1 MKIMIRAFVLLLL
14 TNGLLIFIH
23 YNEAGNVTA
32 GSAIQLSYGQEIEVM
47 NRADGLYVR
56 HHFTQLSDSRLEIV
70 WPEES
75 IDRACYLKDADTCLR
90 LNENTTAFE
99 AGEAESQSISYVIP
113 NKGAKGKVMLFK
125 DIFAKLHNASVSTTI
140 MHITDEMN
148 LEGQWVNGLEQLGKK
163 TMDLVNYSLFKGYG
177 AVTDLYW
184 QKVEQPLLYTN
195 DRLTVY
201 GDANPDVTDSQFQK
215 MVGGLAMI
223 DAPHSVIILGNKS
236 GEVDSNR
243 FTITKKTDLKKV
255 IDLLQINHLSNQYK
269 LPSDEPWT
277 TEIIASLLSGRAIGS
292 DIAHSAYDLLSEHF
306 TGDEMEQMTKS
317 IRQKNN
323 EDLNGGLLD
332 KVFQEVT
339 GFRTSFFEKNSQAT
353 NKLYPLLLEDAKDL
367 YVTGENRVGSG
378 VIIKEGKMLYPV
390 TEILSELGYNI
401 SKNEQSLYIE
411 STTKNYRFPMKE
423 KFYVY
428 NERRFDVL
436 SIPFERI
443 EDEFYF
449 EESIFIRIFHVEI
462 EKTEEKITINPIA
475 VR

>member
-1 MKIMIRAFVLLLL
+1 MIRAFVLLLL

-32 GSAIQLSYGQEIEVM
+32 GSAVQLSYGQEVEVM
-47 NRADGLYVR
+47 NRTDGLYVR
-56 HHFTQLSDSRLEIV
+56 HHFTQLSDERLEIV

-75 IDRACYLKDADTCLR
+75 VDRACYLKDADACSR

-99 AGEAESQSISYVIP
+99 AGEAGNQSISYVIP
-113 NKGAKGKVMLFK
+113 NKNKKGEVMLFK
-125 DIFAKLHNASVSTTI
+125 DVFAKLHNAPVSTTI

-148 LEGQWVNGLEQLGKK
+148 LEGLWVNGLEQLGKK
-163 TMDLVNYSLFKGYG
+163 TMDLVNYSLFKGNG
-177 AVTDLYW
+177 EVTDLYW
-184 QKVEQPLLYTN
+184 QKADQPLLHTS

-201 GDANPDVTDSQFQK
+201 STANSDVTEIQFQE
-215 MVGGLAMI
+215 MMGGLTVI
-223 DAPHSVIILGNKS
+223 DAPHSVVVLGSES
-236 GEVDSNR
+236 GEVDSTR

-255 IDLLQINHLSNQYK
+255 IDRLLIDHLSKQYK

-277 TEIIASLLSGRAIGS
+277 TEIIASLLSEQAIGS
-292 DIAHSAYDLLSEHF
+292 DITRSAYDLLSDYF
-306 TGDEMEQMTKS
+306 TADQMEQMTKS

-323 EDLNGGLLD
+323 EELNGDLLD
-332 KVFQEVT
+332 KIFQEVT
-339 GFRTSFFEKNSQAT
+339 GVSTSFFGKNSQAT
-353 NKLYPLLLEDAKDL
+353 DKLYPLLLEDARDL
-367 YVTGENRVGSG
+367 YVAEEKLMEKG
-378 VIIKEGKMLYPV
+378 VILKEGKLLYPA
-390 TEILSELGYNI
+390 TEILSGLGYDI

-411 STTKNYRFPMKE
+411 TALKNYRFPLKE

-449 EESIFIRIFHVEI
+449 EEAIFIRIFHVQI